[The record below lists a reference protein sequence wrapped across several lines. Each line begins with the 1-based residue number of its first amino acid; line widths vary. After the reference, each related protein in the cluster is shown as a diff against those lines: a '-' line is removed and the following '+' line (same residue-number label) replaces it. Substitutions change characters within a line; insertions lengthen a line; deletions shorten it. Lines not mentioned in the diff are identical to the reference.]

1 MNRIPYQALTSL
13 FLILLLAG
21 LCCAQEKPI
30 LLLYAFA
37 EEGKTVAASMTVTDR
52 DTVLGREVI
61 IGTVSGQFIVLAET
75 GVGMTNAAMTTQAMI
90 DRYSPRC
97 LLLTGIAGGIDTS
110 VQIGDITAP
119 SIWIEH
125 DYGYLGGNGF
135 ESDSIKLYDAALG
148 KMTRAREFY
157 ADGSLLAVAKQ
168 IIVDSLAFSLIGER
182 EPTFQVG
189 GTGVSGNQFIDNIE
203 HRKWLNKEFAALV
216 TDMESA
222 AVAQVCTIN
231 GLPFLIFR
239 SASDLA
245 GGSGSST
252 ADTEIDQFFKVAA
265 RNSALVLLEY
275 LEQMGDQ

>member
-1 MNRIPYQALTSL
+1 MNRITCRALSTLSL
-13 FLILLLAG
+13 LFLLAG
-21 LCCAQEKPI
+21 RCLAQDKPI

-37 EEGKTVAASMTVTDR
+37 EEGKTVATSMTVTDR

-61 IGTVSGQFIVLAET
+61 LGTVSGQTIVLAET

-97 LLLTGIAGGIDTS
+97 LLLTGIAGGIDSS
-110 VQIGDITAP
+110 VRIGDITAP
-119 SIWIEH
+119 SVWIEH

-135 ESDSIKLYDAALG
+135 ESDSIKQFDAALG

-168 IIVDSLAFSLIGER
+168 IVVDSLAFSHIGDR
-182 EPTFQVG
+182 KPAFQIG
-189 GTGVSGNQFIDNIE
+189 GTGVSGNQFIDNID
-203 HRKWLNKEFAALV
+203 HRKWLNKEFGALV

-222 AVAQVCTIN
+222 AVAQVCTVN

-265 RNSALVLLEY
+265 HNSSLVVIEMLRHFHE
-275 LEQMGDQ
+275 

>member
-1 MNRIPYQALTSL
+1 
-13 FLILLLAG
+13 
-21 LCCAQEKPI
+21 
-30 LLLYAFA
+30 
-37 EEGKTVAASMTVTDR
+37 
-52 DTVLGREVI
+52 
-61 IGTVSGQFIVLAET
+61 
-75 GVGMTNAAMTTQAMI
+75 
-90 DRYSPRC
+90 
-97 LLLTGIAGGIDTS
+97 LTGIAGGIDTS

-168 IIVDSLAFSLIGER
+168 IIVDSLPFSLIGER
-182 EPTFQVG
+182 KPTFQVG

-203 HRKWLNKEFAALV
+203 HRKWLTKEFAALV

-222 AVAQVCTIN
+222 AVAQVCTVN

-252 ADTEIDQFFKVAA
+252 ADTEIDQFFRVAA
-265 RNSALVLLEY
+265 HNSSLVVLAMLRQ
-275 LEQMGDQ
+275 LHD

>member
-1 MNRIPYQALTSL
+1 MNRITYRALTSML
-13 FLILLLAG
+13 LILLLSG
-21 LCCAQEKPI
+21 FCLAQEKPI

-61 IGTVSGQFIVLAET
+61 LGTVSGQSIVLAET

-90 DRYSPRC
+90 ERYSPRC
-97 LLLTGIAGGIDTS
+97 LLLTGIAGGIDST
-110 VQIGDITAP
+110 VRIGDITAP

-135 ESDSIKLYDAALG
+135 ESDSIKLFDAALG
-148 KMTRAREFY
+148 KLTRAREFY
-157 ADGSLLAVAKQ
+157 ADGSLLAVAKR
-168 IIVDSLAFSLIGER
+168 IAVDSLSFSLIGER
-182 EPTFQVG
+182 KPAFQIG
-189 GTGVSGNQFIDNIE
+189 GTGVSGNQFIDNID
-203 HRKWLNKEFAALV
+203 HRKWLNKEFGALV

-222 AVAQVCTIN
+222 AVAQVCTVN

-265 RNSALVLLEY
+265 HNSSLVVIEMLRHLHE
-275 LEQMGDQ
+275 